1 MSDIIHNLKS
11 MQFAARLRGCGVA
24 EIISDGRRHGSSQC
38 RSITLGASTCEQS
51 SAQDGDEIA
60 ALRAT
65 ISDLGGDPDC
75 VQPQSKGE
83 LTREALFLINDR
95 EAEALVEFAD
105 FMRRMAD
112 AQVRI
117 VNIWFGVILPMSGSG
132 HAR

>member
-1 MSDIIHNLKS
+1 MSDIIHDLKS
-11 MQFAARLRGCGVA
+11 IQFAARLRGCGVA
-24 EIISDGRRHGSSQC
+24 EIISDDRRHGSSQC

-75 VQPQSKGE
+75 VQPQSKDE